1 VICFYLGGSPC
12 YSVCGQALAP
22 QQGHPRHWDRIDA
35 CTRAQEEAQDGMYRR
50 PWRVKD
56 ETLTLKGSRE
66 EQSRAD
72 TTLIC
77 AFVYVFHLYFDVI
90 YLGTVPVTLC
100 ATVYLCCAKLLRV
113 PCLRIQRGC
122 KCEKVS

>member
-1 VICFYLGGSPC
+1 M
-12 YSVCGQALAP
+12 CGQALAP

-72 TTLIC
+72 NTLIC
-77 AFVYVFHLYFDVI
+77 AFVYVFHLYCDVI
-90 YLGTVPVTLC
+90 LFGDSSRYTVRDGVSM
-100 ATVYLCCAKLLRV
+100 LRETFAGAL
-113 PCLRIQRGC
+113 PAHPARM
-122 KCEKVS
+122 